1 MYKYPF
7 YIGMVFLY
15 FIYIII
21 YTTTDN
27 TTTMQVECKRC
38 KTKWDYLGKYI
49 SNENASVTC
58 PACLYKVKLYEKDV
72 EVISC

>member
-1 MYKYPF
+1 
-7 YIGMVFLY
+7 
-15 FIYIII
+15 
-21 YTTTDN
+21 
-27 TTTMQVECKRC
+27 MQVECKRC

-72 EVISC
+72 EDVKDVYTLWQDKKFNHDVKHIEEIKEVIPC